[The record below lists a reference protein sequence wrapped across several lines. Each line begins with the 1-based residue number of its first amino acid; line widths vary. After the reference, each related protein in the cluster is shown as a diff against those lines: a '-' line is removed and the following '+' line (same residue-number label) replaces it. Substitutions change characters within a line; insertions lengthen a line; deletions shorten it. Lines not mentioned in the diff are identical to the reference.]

1 MELSMAVNYFKQLTK
16 NKNMG
21 YFKIKNT
28 TTLLPKR
35 HGKVNTTQSIEIKDG
50 FAVKIIDI
58 NPNEE
63 FLLETGFLPISL
75 HKLRAEGVVSI
86 IELDK
91 NSYHRDIEAKK
102 KSNPSPVESPQVI
115 DTKVIDEIIEDS
127 SEERKKKN
135 SQKFTKKDN

>member
-1 MELSMAVNYFKQLTK
+1 MGLSTAINYFKQLTK
-16 NKNMG
+16 NKYMG

-50 FAVKIIDI
+50 FAVKVIDI

-63 FLLETGFLPISL
+63 FLLETSFLPISL

-102 KSNPSPVESPQVI
+102 KSNPSPIALPQGI
-115 DTKVIDEIIEDS
+115 DNKVVDETIEDS
-127 SEERKKKN
+127 SDERKKKN
-135 SQKFTKKDN
+135 SPKFNKKDN